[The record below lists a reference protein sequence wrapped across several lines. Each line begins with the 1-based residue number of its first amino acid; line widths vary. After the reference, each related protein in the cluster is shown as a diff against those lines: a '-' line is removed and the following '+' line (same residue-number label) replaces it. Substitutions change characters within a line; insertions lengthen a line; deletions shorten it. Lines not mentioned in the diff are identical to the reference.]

1 MKQKDPPISVALK
14 QAMKSIRMRM
24 LRQFATAFGV
34 LLGIAF
40 YASVRTSLALSESD
54 PEAVEG
60 AVKLRWLVFLSLLM
74 CLVGITNAMLMSV
87 TERYKEIGTF
97 KCLGATN
104 SFIVKVFFLEAL
116 LIGVLSSTAGAFLG
130 FGIMVAVRVFTDGAS
145 SLSALGSGSLPILL
159 SAIGIGTLITILAAI
174 LPAIQAAR
182 MPAAAALRVE
192 V

>member
-14 QAMKSIRMRM
+14 QAIKSIRMRM

-40 YASVRTSLALSESD
+40 YASVRTSLALSEGD

-116 LIGVLSSTAGAFLG
+116 LIGVISSTAGACLG
-130 FGIMVAVRVFTDGAS
+130 LGIMVAVRVFTDGAS
-145 SLSALGSGSLPILL
+145 SLSALGSASLPILL

>member
-40 YASVRTSLALSESD
+40 YASVRTSLALSEND
-54 PEAVEG
+54 PDAVEG

-116 LIGVLSSTAGAFLG
+116 LIGVISSTVGAILG
-130 FGIMVAVRVFTDGAS
+130 IAIMVVVRLFSDGAS
-145 SLSALGSGSLPILL
+145 SLSALNSSWLPILL
-159 SAIGIGTLITILAAI
+159 TAIGIGTLITILAAI

>member
-1 MKQKDPPISVALK
+1 MKQKDPPLSVALK
-14 QAMKSIRMRM
+14 QAIKSIRMR
-24 LRQFATAFGV
+24 LSRQFATAIGV

-40 YASVRTSLALSESD
+40 YASVRTSLALAAGDTHSEES
-54 PEAVEG
+54 A
-60 AVKLRWLVFLSLLM
+60 AKLKWLVFLSLLM

-116 LIGVLSSTAGAFLG
+116 LIGVMSSAVGAALG
-130 FGIMVAVRVFTDGAS
+130 VLVMVCVRLITDGAS
-145 SLSALGSGSLPILL
+145 SLALL
-159 SAIGIGTLITILAAI
+159 SAAWAPIVGSAVGIGSLITILAAI